1 MLRWI
6 VFDYGEVISRRITAL
21 PELAALLDTDPAEF
35 EKAYWSE
42 RRDYDAGLPDA
53 DYWRAVAARLDRE
66 VDDSLVQR
74 LTSID
79 VDGWMFTDPEA
90 LALLEDLHRRGTRLA
105 LLSNAST
112 TFARAGESKPW
123 ARFFE
128 HLLFSGDLRVTKPE
142 PEIWRVLLDTLG
154 AKPEECLFFD
164 DREDNIAGAREAGLH
179 AELWR
184 SAAHARTVLQDQLAA

>member
-35 EKAYWSE
+35 EKAYWGE
-42 RRDYDAGLPDA
+42 RQAYDAGLSDA

-66 VDDSLVQR
+66 VDDSLIHR
-74 LTSID
+74 LTSVD
-79 VDGWMFTDPEA
+79 VDGWMSTDPES
-90 LALLEDLHRRGTRLA
+90 LALLEDLHRSGVRLA

-128 HLLFSGDLRVTKPE
+128 HLLFSGDLRVVKPE

-154 AKPEECLFFD
+154 AEAGECLFFD
-164 DREDNIAGAREAGLH
+164 DREENVAGAREAGLN

-184 SAAHARTVLQDQLAA
+184 SAAHARTLLDDELAA